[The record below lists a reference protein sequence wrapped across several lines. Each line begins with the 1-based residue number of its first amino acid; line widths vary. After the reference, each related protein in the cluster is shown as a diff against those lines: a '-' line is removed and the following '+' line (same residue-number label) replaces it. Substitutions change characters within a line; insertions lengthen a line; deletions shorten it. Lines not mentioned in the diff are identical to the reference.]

1 MVSLS
6 SLVLPIGLSA
16 VFVFLASFL
25 MHMVLP
31 HHRSDFKKLPSEP
44 DVMDALR
51 KFNIPPGDYM
61 TPKPASMAD
70 MRSQA
75 YLDKMNRGPVM
86 ITTVLP
92 TGVRGMGAQ
101 LAQWFVFCLVVSIF
115 AGYLASRALPAGAE
129 YLRVSQI
136 ASTTAFM
143 GYILA
148 QWSQVVWYRKSVSA
162 TVKSTID
169 ALLYGLITG
178 GTLGWLWPK

>member
-1 MVSLS
+1 
-6 SLVLPIGLSA
+6 
-16 VFVFLASFL
+16 
-25 MHMVLP
+25 
-31 HHRSDFKKLPSEP
+31 
-44 DVMDALR
+44 
-51 KFNIPPGDYM
+51 
-61 TPKPASMAD
+61 
-70 MRSQA
+70 
-75 YLDKMNRGPVM
+75 MNRGPVM

>member
-6 SLVLPIGLSA
+6 SLLLPIVLSG

-31 HHRSDFKKLPSEP
+31 HHRSDFKKLPDEAG
-44 DVMDALR
+44 VMDALR

-61 TPKPASMAD
+61 TPKPASMED
-70 MRSQA
+70 MRSQG
-75 YLDKMNRGPVM
+75 YKDKLTKGPVL

-92 TGVRGMGAQ
+92 NGMRGMGAQ
-101 LAQWFVFCLVVSIF
+101 LGQWFIFCLVVSTF
-115 AGYLASRALPAGAE
+115 SAYLASRTLAPGTE
-129 YLRVSQI
+129 YLKVSQI

-148 QWSQVVWYRKSVSA
+148 QWAQVVWYRKSVSA
-162 TVKSTID
+162 TIKSTID

-178 GTLGWLWPK
+178 GTFGWLWPH

>member
-6 SLVLPIGLSA
+6 SLWLPIVLSG

-31 HHRSDFKKLPSEP
+31 HHRSDFKKLPDEAG
-44 DVMDALR
+44 VMDALR

-61 TPKPASMAD
+61 TPKPGSPAD
-70 MRSQA
+70 MRSPA
-75 YLDKMNRGPVM
+75 YQEKLTRGPVM

-92 TGVRGMGAQ
+92 NGMRGMSGQ
-101 LAQWFVFCLVVSIF
+101 LVQWLIFCLVVSTF
-115 AGYLASRALPAGAE
+115 AAYLASRTLAPGTE
-129 YLRVSQI
+129 YLKVSQI
-136 ASTTAFM
+136 ASTTAFI

-148 QWSQVVWYRKSVSA
+148 QWSQVVWYHKSVSA

-178 GTLGWLWPK
+178 GTFGWLWPH

>member
-1 MVSLS
+1 MVPLS
-6 SLVLPIGLSA
+6 SLLLPIALSG

-31 HHRSDFKKLPSEP
+31 HHRSDFKKLPAEA

-61 TPKPASMAD
+61 TPKPASMED
-70 MRSQA
+70 MRSQS
-75 YLDKMNRGPVM
+75 YRDKMAKGPVL

-92 TGVRGMGAQ
+92 NGMHGMGAQ
-101 LAQWFVFCLVVSIF
+101 MGQWFVFCLVVSIF
-115 AGYLASRALPAGAE
+115 AGYIASRAVGPGAE
-129 YLRVSQI
+129 YLRVSQM

-148 QWSQVVWYRKSVSA
+148 QWSAVIWYRKSVS
-162 TVKSTID
+162 TTLKSTLD

-178 GTLGWLWPK
+178 GTFGWLWPK